1 MRTYS
6 FTHTFDDGTQR
17 TCTIEAE
24 GLTAALTI
32 YLQKVKDNALS

>member
-17 TCTIEAE
+17 TYTIEAE
-24 GLTAALTI
+24 SLAAALAI
-32 YLQKVKDNALS
+32 YRQKVKDRASE